1 MEGTS
6 VTSDDIQKAAEE
18 IDEEE
23 KNDQKIQQDIE
34 ADGGLSANQL
44 KSIGDTIDGDNSVE
58 DPNGAYAVVQD
69 KKDNGKEA
77 QK

>member
-6 VTSDDIQKAAEE
+6 VSSDDIQRAAEE

-34 ADGGLSANQL
+34 ADGGLN
-44 KSIGDTIDGDNSVE
+44 TN
-58 DPNGAYAVVQD
+58 
-69 KKDNGKEA
+69 
-77 QK
+77 